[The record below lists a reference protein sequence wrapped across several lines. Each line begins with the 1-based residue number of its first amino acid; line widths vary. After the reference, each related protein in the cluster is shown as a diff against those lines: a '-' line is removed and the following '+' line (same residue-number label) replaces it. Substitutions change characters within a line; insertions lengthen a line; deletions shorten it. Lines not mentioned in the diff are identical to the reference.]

1 MSLLFHTSL
10 HFVKCGLL
18 LVETMLLVELG
29 TSLLR
34 FTASTHALYRIEHD
48 PEVYRVNLANV
59 STSTL
64 APIETLDCSNYC
76 AVW

>member
-1 MSLLFHTSL
+1 MFLLFHTSL
-10 HFVKCGLL
+10 HFVKCRLL
-18 LVETMLLVELG
+18 LVETVLLIELG

-34 FTASTHALYRIEHD
+34 FTASANALYRINHD
-48 PEVYRVNLANV
+48 PEVHRVNLANV